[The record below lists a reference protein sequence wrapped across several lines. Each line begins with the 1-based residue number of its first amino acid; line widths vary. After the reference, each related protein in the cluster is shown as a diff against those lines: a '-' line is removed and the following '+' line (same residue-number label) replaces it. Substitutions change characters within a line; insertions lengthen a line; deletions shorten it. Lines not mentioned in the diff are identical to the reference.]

1 MNLLISCRIFYINYC
16 VTLGVYDL
24 KTVTICGSMRFED
37 EMKSI
42 AFLLETKYKMCVL
55 QCVYNVDKKNLSAS
69 EIETLNK
76 SHFRKIDI
84 ADAVYIVNI
93 NGYIGEQVKKEIAY
107 ARKIG
112 KEVIF
117 HTDFRSK

>member
-1 MNLLISCRIFYINYC
+1 MNLLISCRIFFINYC

-42 AFLLETKYKMCVL
+42 AFLLEAKYKMCVL
-55 QCVYNVDKKNLSAS
+55 QCVYNVDKKDLSAS

-93 NGYIGEQVKKEIAY
+93 NGYIGEQVKKNRLYKEN
-107 ARKIG
+107 RK
-112 KEVIF
+112 
-117 HTDFRSK
+117 RSYFPH